1 MNLNEEI
8 GRQKAL
14 MGIVEKTQRT
24 LNKSFNLTENDVEDI
39 FEEEWSGVD
48 LDNSE
53 IEDVKNSIRQLMSNN
68 FSFNEN
74 GLLKGI
80 ENFPSEIILYRL
92 ISLNKSDDLKT
103 NQLGTH
109 WVLNKNILKN
119 ELFQGQIAIGYNN
132 VNQLYI
138 IEAVFGKKAID
149 PVETI
154 KHHLTNDIEHEIT
167 TYKNVPPIRFKIDK
181 YELLRH

>member
-109 WVLNKNILKN
+109 WVLN
-119 ELFQGQIAIGYNN
+119 
-132 VNQLYI
+132 
-138 IEAVFGKKAID
+138 
-149 PVETI
+149 
-154 KHHLTNDIEHEIT
+154 
-167 TYKNVPPIRFKIDK
+167 
-181 YELLRH
+181 ELLRH